1 MGKNK
6 LAVLSGQAQINF
18 YDLRIIMTKYTIH
31 CVHISWTTVLI
42 YKQPDKDIEYSEK
55 QLKIVLQ

>member
-18 YDLRIIMTKYTIH
+18 YDLRIAMTKYTIH
-31 CVHISWTTVLI
+31 CVHISWTTILI
-42 YKQPDKDIEYSEK
+42 YKQLSKDNEDSK
-55 QLKIVLQ
+55 KLLKIFLR